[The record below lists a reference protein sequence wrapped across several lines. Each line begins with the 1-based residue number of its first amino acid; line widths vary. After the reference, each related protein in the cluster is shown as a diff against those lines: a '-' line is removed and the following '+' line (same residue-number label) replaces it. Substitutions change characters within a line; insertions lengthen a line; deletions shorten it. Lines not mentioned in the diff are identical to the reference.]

1 MGSNGVTR
9 AVVGKPQATHTRM
22 CMQKSGSEQVLPA
35 WLWGKRTE
43 KEMTGWGGR
52 AGGGKEAQSAEGA
65 SLSPHVP
72 LLPIHTGMPATLPC
86 APENKA
92 ELRAREHISP
102 PAQTV
107 PEGNATP
114 RACGS

>member
-1 MGSNGVTR
+1 
-9 AVVGKPQATHTRM
+9 
-22 CMQKSGSEQVLPA
+22 
-35 WLWGKRTE
+35 
-43 KEMTGWGGR
+43 MTGWGGK
-52 AGGGKEAQSAEGA
+52 AGGGKEAQSAERA

-102 PAQTV
+102 PAQTI